1 MGDLYR
7 ALSVFWMPSATM
19 SGATDRPIVIV
30 PVMIPTVFAAVTSLV
45 VYFKFPPADA
55 LLRGVWTLTL
65 AVAVL
70 GPAFVVLLVSGLFF
84 LIFSFLGRRHGY
96 RSFLSVTALAFVPS
110 AIYHLAQSVVL
121 MISSG
126 VEPPSVQV
134 GRLSAARLLDPG
146 SVSSELFVAAS
157 MIDAITIWVLALLV
171 VGYQFLSRESS
182 PRLGGVVVI
191 GGWIVYAAIRI
202 AVADAVSF

>member
-7 ALSVFWMPSATM
+7 ALSVFWMPSATL
-19 SGATDRPIVIV
+19 SEATDRPVVIV
-30 PVMIPTVFAAVTSLV
+30 PVVVPTVFAAVTSLV

-84 LIFSFLGRRHGY
+84 LIFSFLGRRHSY

-121 MISSG
+121 TRMDHQFENWVVFG
-126 VEPPSVQV
+126 YERRFV
-134 GRLSAARLLDPG
+134 
-146 SVSSELFVAAS
+146 VSSESESRRGEEIGRF
-157 MIDAITIWVLALLV
+157 LV
-171 VGYQFLSRESS
+171 REVNTF
-182 PRLGGVVVI
+182 G
-191 GGWIVYAAIRI
+191 ATTA
-202 AVADAVSF
+202 